1 MQILEYNLNNEKVKY
16 LISSD
21 KKLGRLINFIGSTSL
36 ILEPDGFQCLVK
48 YIIGQQISDKARETI
63 WQRFC
68 SNYGKIT
75 PELILSIDNIE
86 LKQVGLS
93 ERKVEYIKTLAHA
106 IISNEINF
114 NSFSNLTNEE
124 IIKKLTS
131 LKGIGRWTAEMYL
144 IFSLGREDVLSKD
157 DGTVKRTIQ
166 WLYNLDKL
174 PTSNELDFYF
184 RSWNK
189 YATIVSA
196 YFWKSIELGLPQKSF
211 DVIENLEVNSND
223 LYWMNYSI
231 DNANNMNNFSL
242 CVGAVLVS
250 EDGKLICSS
259 SNNPNLNSS
268 WATILLDELKK
279 KNINEVHNL
288 YLTINTLSTN
298 NTLDINT
305 LLNKINIKN
314 IYLGLPDPKLISYIP
329 NDPIVN
335 GNNIY
340 RYPEELQHK
349 ILKQNEKYYL
359 NSKQHLKNCSY
370 FSTKRIGNLL
380 VEKLKENGFLLSTK
394 EVYANKQ
401 IVELIKLL
409 INKYNLEYDE
419 AMKLISDGL
428 KYAFNEKYSSYN
440 YSNDVR
446 SLDTNWKDNFIS
458 ICERLINK
466 PIKDEKILDVGVGSG
481 NEATILFSDCTD
493 ITFVD
498 IAPIGLKKI
507 KTKLPNAKTINS
519 MAENLPFL
527 DDTYDLYVSLRTYNS
542 SFFDVKKSLNEAYR
556 VLKHNGAIIL
566 SIANGF
572 LNSKENNII
581 SGLIIPGLDFID
593 IYRGIDIVRNLSK
606 EFSNNNFKNI
616 HIHTTKEEIYLTA
629 IINKKQE
636 NIL

>member
-1 MQILEYNLNNEKVKY
+1 MKILEYNLNNEKVQY

-21 KKLGRLINFIGSTSL
+21 NKLGKLIKFIGSSNL
-36 ILEPDGFQCLVK
+36 IIETDGFKCLVK

-68 SNYGKIT
+68 SSFGDINPK
-75 PELILSIDNIE
+75 LILSIDDNE
-86 LKQVGLS
+86 LKKIGLS
-93 ERKVEYIKTLAHA
+93 ERKGDYIKTLAAA

-124 IIKKLTS
+124 IIQKLTS

-144 IFSLGREDVLSKD
+144 IFSLGRENVLSKG
-157 DGTVKRTIQ
+157 DGTVKRIVQ
-166 WLYNLDKL
+166 WMYNLDAL

-184 RSWNK
+184 QSWK
-189 YATIVSA
+189 EYATIVSA

-231 DNANNMNNFSL
+231 DNANNMNNSSL

-268 WATILLDELKK
+268 WATILLDELKE

-288 YLTINTLSTN
+288 YLTINTLTTN

-305 LLNKINIKN
+305 LLDKINIKN
-314 IYLGLPDPKLISYIP
+314 IYLGLPDPKLTCYIP

-349 ILKQNEKYYL
+349 ILKQNENYYL

-401 IVELIKLL
+401 IVELTKLL
-409 INKYNLEYDE
+409 INKYNLEYED
-419 AMKLISDGL
+419 AIKLISDGL

-440 YSNDVR
+440 YSDDVR

-458 ICERLINK
+458 ICESLINK
-466 PIKDEKILDVGVGSG
+466 SIKDEKILDVGVGSG

-498 IAPIGLKKI
+498 IAPIGLQKI
-507 KTKLPNAKTINS
+507 KNKMKNAKIINS

-527 DDTYDLYVSLRTYNS
+527 EDTYDLYVSLRTYNS
-542 SFFDVKKSLNEAYR
+542 SFFNVKKSLSEAYR
-556 VLKHNGAIIL
+556 VLKPKGGIIV

-572 LNSKENNII
+572 LNSKDNNII
-581 SGLIIPGLDFID
+581 SGLIVPGLDFID

-606 EFSNNNFKNI
+606 EFLDNNFKNI
-616 HIHTTKEEIYLTA
+616 QIYTTKEEIYLTA
-629 IINKKQE
+629 ISNKNQE